1 MKTCKDPILKQF
13 RHYLTDPEVFEQNQ
27 DTVNEINRRSTQVYL
42 FLGTLIAIIYFVLE
56 LTLRHKR
63 DIFMSLLP
71 FLYFAISIPTCNYRN
86 RKYPEQA
93 TKLLYFLEAP
103 LLLLAIYYGTFQFHE
118 EAAFTFYPLILG
130 LPLVI
135 LDRPRNL
142 FGYVGGM
149 YVLFLFIAGFT
160 KTTDAFLNDVVHA
173 CVCSCLTFSLD
184 AFVLS
189 SRIELLESSMS
200 FRHESEHDPLT
211 GIYNRRGTIR
221 IRGFLSEG
229 TPGMFLEIDVDH
241 FKELN
246 DQYGHE
252 TGDLVLEKISGV
264 LMNSFRSSDVV
275 MRNGGDEFVVY
286 APGLIRSSQA
296 DLKLNHI
303 WDEVHQ
309 ISADGV
315 PEGTITISGGC
326 VLNHGTY
333 TDFEELFRKGD
344 EMLYEA
350 KRKGRDSWA
359 ISDADPI
366 P

>member
-1 MKTCKDPILKQF
+1 MSMRKDPMLKRF

-27 DTVNEINRRSTQVYL
+27 DTVNEINTRSMQVYL
-42 FLGTLIAIIYFVLE
+42 FLGTLIAIIYFILE

-63 DIFMSLLP
+63 DIIMSLLP
-71 FLYFAISIPTCNYRN
+71 LLYFAVVFPVCYDRN
-86 RKYPEQA
+86 KKHPEQA

-103 LLLLAIYYGTFQFHE
+103 LLLLAIYYGTFQFYD

-160 KTTDAFLNDVVHA
+160 KTRDAFLNDVVHT

-189 SRIELLESSMS
+189 SRIELLETSMN
-200 FRHESEHDPLT
+200 FLHDSEHDPLT
-211 GIYNRRGTIR
+211 GIYNRRGTER
-221 IRGFLSEG
+221 IRGFLANG
-229 TPGMFLEIDVDH
+229 VAGMFLEIDVDH

-264 LMNSFRSSDVV
+264 LMSSFRSSDVI

-286 APGLIRSSQA
+286 APGLISSSQA

-303 WDEVHQ
+303 WDEAHKL
-309 ISADGV
+309 STENV
-315 PEGTITISGGC
+315 PAGTITISGGC
-326 VLNHGTY
+326 VLNHSSY
-333 TDFEELFRKGD
+333 SDFEELFRKGD

-350 KRKGRDSWA
+350 KRNSRDSWA